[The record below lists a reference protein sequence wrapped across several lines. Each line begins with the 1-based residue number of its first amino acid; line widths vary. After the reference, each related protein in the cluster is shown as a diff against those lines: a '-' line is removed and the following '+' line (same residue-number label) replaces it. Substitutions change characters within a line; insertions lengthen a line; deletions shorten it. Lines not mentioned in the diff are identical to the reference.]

1 MQKPAISAAT
11 EELRRRY
18 FLAEADLI
26 MDELSEHGPPIP
38 ELDMPFDSNPGPEAL
53 KIAAERRVERD
64 FEVAFTVL
72 TRRLSRAALATAKAR
87 RDLNRLQVGQ
97 DFDSGAAEVD
107 MCGLM
112 LDVLLTHIFEG
123 SESEINDPATR
134 VVADIV
140 QTAQTTVYAIGL
152 LLQHGYLAD
161 AEARWRGLYELT
173 CSLALISR
181 ANDVE
186 QISLK
191 YLVHGGRMA
200 GSALGAKAPW
210 YSPDFRAKQS
220 EWLRGDYAHNGK
232 SGKPL
237 AYSQA
242 WLFRNAGLRLAP
254 PVWVLPSHQA
264 VHMTSIAVAGGGSAH
279 GARPPGYS
287 QRAARV
293 VAGRTAYTLAELVAH
308 SCLVIGTWHWADDAE
323 TLVWPQVFLN
333 KVDDVQLPTEDLYLE
348 TGKYEDHTIKP

>member
-1 MQKPAISAAT
+1 MRIPEISAAT

-18 FLAEADLI
+18 LLAEADLI
-26 MDELSEHGPPIP
+26 MDELAEHGPPIP
-38 ELDMPFDSNPGPEAL
+38 ELDIPFDRYPGPEAL

-64 FEVAFTVL
+64 SDVACAGL
-72 TRRLSRAALATAKAR
+72 TRRLSPAALATAKAR
-87 RDLNRLQVGQ
+87 RDLNRQQVGQ
-97 DFDSGAAEVD
+97 DYESGAAEVD
-107 MCGLM
+107 VCGLM

-123 SESEINDPATR
+123 SENEINDPATR

-140 QTAQTTVYAIGL
+140 QTAQTTAHAIGL

-181 ANDVE
+181 ASDVE

-191 YLVHGGRMA
+191 YLVHGGRME

-210 YSPDFRAKQS
+210 YSPDFPAKQY
-220 EWLRGDYAHNGK
+220 EWLRGDYAHSGK

-254 PVWVLPSHQA
+254 SAWVLPSHQA

-287 QRAARV
+287 RRAARV

-308 SCLVIGTWHWADDAE
+308 SCLVIGTWHWSDDAE
-323 TLVWPQVFLN
+323 TLVWPQVFLQQ
-333 KVDDVQLPTEDLYLE
+333 VDDFQLPTEDLDLE
-348 TGKYEDHTIKP
+348 TGEYEDDAI